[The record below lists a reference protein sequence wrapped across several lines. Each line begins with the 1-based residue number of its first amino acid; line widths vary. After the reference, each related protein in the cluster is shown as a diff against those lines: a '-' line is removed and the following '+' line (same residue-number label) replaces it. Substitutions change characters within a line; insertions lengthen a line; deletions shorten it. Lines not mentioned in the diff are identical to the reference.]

1 MIDIAPLDLEGL
13 SLPNATS
20 AKEWF
25 TPFTSQVEKGDWDWD
40 GNWYDD
46 DSE

>member
-1 MIDIAPLDLEGL
+1 MIDIAPLDLDGL
-13 SLPNATS
+13 SSSS

-25 TPFTSQVEKGDWDWD
+25 TPFTSQMEKGDWDWD